1 MTTKKKVSAAR
12 RKPPRRSAMASARK
26 RLIPTGEATIGP
38 FFPPRY
44 VDAGANDLTQFDD
57 HKAAGE
63 VIEISGVVRQEDGA
77 PLDNL
82 VVEIW
87 QADANGIYRHPAD
100 PRHREA
106 DARFF
111 GWGRAATDKE
121 GRYAFRTIRP
131 GAPQGR
137 ARHVNVMVMFSGLMR
152 ILKTT
157 LFFPGEQA
165 NDADPVYRAVPRAR
179 RPLLVAREE
188 APGRYRFDLKLR
200 GENETPFF
208 DD

>member
-1 MTTKKKVSAAR
+1 M
-12 RKPPRRSAMASARK
+12 M
-26 RLIPTGEATIGP
+26 IPSGEATIGP

-44 VDAGANDLTQFDD
+44 VDAGANDLTQLGER
-57 HKAAGE
+57 KAEGE
-63 VIEISGVVRQEDGA
+63 VIEIAGIVRQEDGE
-77 PLDNL
+77 PLCNL

-87 QADANGIYRHPAD
+87 QADAKGIYRHPAD
-100 PRHREA
+100 PRQREA
-106 DARFF
+106 DPRFL

-121 GRYAFRTIRP
+121 GRYAFRTLRP

-137 ARHVNVMVMFSGLMR
+137 ARHVNFMLMFSGLMR

-157 LFFPGEQA
+157 LFFPAETA
-165 NDADPVYRAVPRAR
+165 NDADPVFLAVPEAR
-179 RPLLVAREE
+179 RALLVAREE

-200 GENETPFF
+200 GEHETPFF

>member
-1 MTTKKKVSAAR
+1 MATRKKAGAVGRSAPRKPASAA
-12 RKPPRRSAMASARK
+12 ARK
-26 RLIPTGEATIGP
+26 RLIPTAEATIGP

-44 VDAGANDLTQFDD
+44 VDAGANDLTEFEDRR
-57 HKAAGE
+57 AEGE
-63 VIEISGVVRQEDGA
+63 VIEIAGVARQEDGA

-87 QADANGIYRHPAD
+87 QPDAQGIFRHPAD
-100 PRHREA
+100 PRHLEA
-106 DARFF
+106 DPRFF

-121 GRYAFRTIRP
+121 GRYSFRTIRP
-131 GAPQGR
+131 GAPRGR
-137 ARHVNVMVMFSGLMR
+137 ARHINVMVMFSGLMR

-157 LFFPGEQA
+157 MFFPGEAA
-165 NDADPVYRAVPRAR
+165 NEADPVYRAVPEAR
-179 RPLLVAREE
+179 RGLLVAREE